1 MRNILVIIAPLLL
14 TNCGATQ
21 GDYGHAAVTTASVQ
35 GVDSYRLMP
44 GDKLKVEVFNEP
56 DLQGEFQINENGK
69 IAFPL
74 LGELQAGGLTVEQ
87 FDTALTEG
95 LGDGFLQ
102 NPRVNV
108 DIVNYR
114 PINIVGEVKN
124 AGQYPYRPGISAQD
138 AIAIAGGYTYRAN
151 SDFIYVNRAKV
162 AEEIKVSMD
171 NGRFAVLPGDSIRV
185 PERYF

>member
-1 MRNILVIIAPLLL
+1 MRRILVIIAPLLL

-21 GDYGHAAVTTASVQ
+21 GGLEYAATTTASVQ
-35 GVDSYRLMP
+35 SLNSYHLMP
-44 GDKLKVEVFNEP
+44 GDKLRVEVFNEP
-56 DLQGEFQINENGK
+56 DLHGEFQINENGK

-74 LGELQAGGLTVEQ
+74 LGELQAGGLTVEE
-87 FDTALTEG
+87 FDAALTAG
-95 LGDGFLQ
+95 LSDGFLRS
-102 NPRVNV
+102 PRVNV

-124 AGQYPYRPGISAQD
+124 AGQYPYRPGISVQD

-151 SDFIYVNRAKV
+151 NNFIYVNRPTV
-162 AEEIKVSMD
+162 GEEIKVDME